1 MNLPELPFI
10 TPCKDGLILSVY
22 VQPRA
27 SRNQICGAQGEELKI
42 RLTSP
47 PVDGAAN
54 KRCREFVADLFEVSK
69 SSVEII
75 AGETSRHKRLRVT
88 GTFPGQFSRHIS
100 ALAETL
106 NTGHI
111 H

>member
-1 MNLPELPFI
+1 MTLSDLPFLKTGNESI
-10 TPCKDGLILSVY
+10 TLSVY

-27 SRNQICGAQGEELKI
+27 SKNEICGIQGGELKL

-54 KRCREFVADLFEVSK
+54 QLCREFIADFFHVPK
-69 SSVEII
+69 SSVQII
-75 AGETSRHKRLRVT
+75 AGETSRHKRLTV
-88 GTFPGQFSRHIS
+88 HCNIDKHNVYIS

-106 NTGHI
+106 QQAGHP
-111 H
+111 